1 MRTECAKYLEKL
13 IHKKYTLECNICEK
27 AIHFFCAGISESNFK
42 KMSKL
47 NKGKYNCS
55 DHKKTNSSINNF
67 QTSVKVETKIDELIQ
82 SVEFKGKQF
91 DNFNSKVDSLIS
103 KVEHSKIE
111 NENNYLFNEVS
122 TIKFKIDVLEQLN
135 LIKSIDV
142 AGIPHTPNENCSEII
157 KEIGLK
163 TNSKINVLEANRQ
176 YFNKN
181 SKSIIV
187 AKLETIEMKKNLIR
201 NSKISKIS
209 ANNICA

>member
-1 MRTECAKYLEKL
+1 MQKT
-13 IHKKYTLECNICEK
+13 
-27 AIHFFCAGISESNFK
+27 IHFFCAGISGSNFN

-47 NKGKYNCS
+47 NKGKYTCS
-55 DHKKTNSSINNF
+55 DHKQTNSSINNC
-67 QTSVKVETKIDELIQ
+67 QTSVKVETKTDELIQ
-82 SVEFKGKQF
+82 SVEFMGKQF

-103 KVEHSKIE
+103 EVKNLKIE
-111 NENNYLFNEVS
+111 NEKIKNENYYLLNEVS
-122 TIKFKIDVLEQLN
+122 TIEFKIDVLEQLN

-163 TNSKINVLEANRQ
+163 TNTKINVLQANRQ
-176 YFNKN
+176 FFNNN

-201 NSKISKIS
+201 NSKISKIKNT
-209 ANNICA
+209 AHKKPTRLR